1 MRDRNY
7 LKRDKE
13 LLILKLVV
21 LFLVR
26 NCESIISKRNEVNIE
41 IHKYKSRIEI

>member
-1 MRDRNY
+1 MAEVRFCSSLHCVQNLDSG
-7 LKRDKE
+7 
-13 LLILKLVV
+13 
-21 LFLVR
+21 FLVR